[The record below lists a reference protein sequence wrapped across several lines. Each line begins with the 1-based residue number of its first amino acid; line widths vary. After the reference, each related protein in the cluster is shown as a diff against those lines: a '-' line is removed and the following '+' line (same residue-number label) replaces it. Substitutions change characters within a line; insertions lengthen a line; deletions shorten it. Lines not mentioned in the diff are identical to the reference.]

1 VNESGVGSTEPPK
14 GEGAGFAGAGAGE
27 VFAPDSA
34 IRRIGGEAVLMLGG
48 GRALLMQAAHPLV
61 AAGIVGHSR
70 YADEPWRRLART
82 MLALYTV
89 VHGTKA
95 DAERMSRR
103 VRAVHAGVRGRL
115 AAPLGSFAAG
125 SAYSALDPKLQLWV
139 HSTLV
144 DTGLVMHETFVA
156 RLAPVEQEAFYAQM
170 KVVARVFGVPARI
183 IPRTLADFRA
193 YQESCLDG
201 GEVRVTDAAR
211 AVAATVL
218 DPPVPLA
225 LRPAVRVLNLAT
237 VGLLP
242 RELREQYE
250 LPWGRAR
257 EGLLRSSA
265 AAVRRGLPL
274 VPSQV
279 RLLDP
284 EDLSRRRKARPLGL
298 LAAFAR

>member
-1 VNESGVGSTEPPK
+1 VNATDH
-14 GEGAGFAGAGAGE
+14 

-70 YADEPWRRLART
+70 YAEEPWRRLART

-95 DAERMSRR
+95 DAERVSQR
-103 VRAVHAGVRGRL
+103 VRSVHATVRGRIPARMGEL
-115 AAPLGSFAAG
+115 AARTE
-125 SAYSALDPKLQLWV
+125 YSALDPKLQLWV

-144 DTGLVMHETFVA
+144 DTGLVMHETFVSPLEA
-156 RLAPVEQEAFYAQM
+156 AEQEAFYDEM

-183 IPRTLADFRA
+183 LPPTLADFRA
-193 YQESCLDG
+193 YQRDCVER
-201 GEVRVTDAAR
+201 GEVVVTDAAR

-218 DPPVPLA
+218 DPPVPRA

-242 RELREQYE
+242 WDLREQYG
-250 LPWGRAR
+250 LPWSRAR
-257 EGLLRSSA
+257 EALLRSSA
-265 AAVRRGLPL
+265 ASVRRGLPL
-274 VPSQV
+274 LPARV

-284 EDLSRRRKARPLGL
+284 EDLERRRKARPLGL

>member
-1 VNESGVGSTEPPK
+1 MSE
-14 GEGAGFAGAGAGE
+14 A
-27 VFAPDSA
+27 VFRPDSA

-61 AAGIVGHSR
+61 AAGIVQHSR

-89 VHGTKA
+89 VHGTTA
-95 DAERMSRR
+95 DAERVSRQ
-103 VRAVHAGVRGRL
+103 VRAVHGAVRGRIRVR
-115 AAPLGSFAAG
+115 AG
-125 SAYSALDPKLQLWV
+125 RYRAGTEYSALDPALQLWV

-144 DTGLVMHETFVA
+144 DTGLVMYETFVA
-156 RLAPVEQEAFYAQM
+156 RLAAAEQEDFYQDM
-170 KVVARVFGVPARI
+170 KVVARVFGVPAHI
-183 IPRTLADFRA
+183 IPPTLSDFRT
-193 YQESCLDG
+193 YQRDCVDREK
-201 GEVRVTDAAR
+201 VVVTDAAR

-237 VGLLP
+237 LGLLP
-242 RELREQYE
+242 RPLREQYG
-250 LPWGRAR
+250 LPWSRAHDA
-257 EGLLRSSA
+257 LLRSSA

-274 VPSQV
+274 LPSQV

-298 LAAFAR
+298 LAAYG

>member
-1 VNESGVGSTEPPK
+1 MSD
-14 GEGAGFAGAGAGE
+14 E
-27 VFAPDSA
+27 VFTPDSA

-95 DAERMSRR
+95 DAERVSQQ
-103 VRAVHAGVRGRL
+103 VRSVHEAVRGRI
-115 AAPLGSFAAG
+115 AARAGRYRAG
-125 SAYSALDPKLQLWV
+125 SEYSALDPRLQLWV

-144 DTGLVMHETFVA
+144 DTGLVMHETFVSPLVA
-156 RLAPVEQEAFYAQM
+156 EDQEAFYEDM
-170 KVVARVFGVPARI
+170 KLVAGIFGVPARI
-183 IPRTLADFRA
+183 MPPTLADFRA
-193 YQESCLDG
+193 YQRDCVER
-201 GEVRVTDAAR
+201 GEVAVTDAAR

-218 DPPVPLA
+218 DPPIPLA

-242 RELREQYE
+242 RELRRQYG
-250 LPWGRAR
+250 LPWSRAHDA
-257 EGLLRSSA
+257 LLRSSA

-274 VPSQV
+274 LPSQV

-284 EDLSRRRKARPLGL
+284 EDLSRPRKARPLGL
-298 LAAFAR
+298 LAAYG